1 MQMKKNERNVMTSP
15 NALFIREIIDK
26 TQSIQGER
34 VIGKNQEDIK
44 ANVQAILKK
53 QRQQVENNARTQTY

>member
-15 NALFIREIIDK
+15 NAPFIREIIDK

-34 VIGKNQEDIK
+34 VIGKTKSEMK
-44 ANVQAILKK
+44 ASVQSILQK
-53 QRQQVENNARTQTY
+53 QLQQVENNARA